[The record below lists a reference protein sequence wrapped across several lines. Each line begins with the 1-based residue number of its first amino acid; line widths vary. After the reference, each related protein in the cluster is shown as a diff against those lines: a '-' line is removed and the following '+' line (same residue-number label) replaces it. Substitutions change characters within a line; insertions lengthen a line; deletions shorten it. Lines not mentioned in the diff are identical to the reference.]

1 MAGVETTPRTGEA
14 VESEESSSS
23 SSSSSEE
30 CSSFEI
36 AVVIGVAGVE
46 ISVVAS
52 FATETVAA
60 VVAAAAVL
68 AAGGREDREKSRGG
82 GKDRPEKKDRLR
94 ERIHRDPEH
103 LMEPQKRRERH
114 HAV

>member
-23 SSSSSEE
+23 SSSSED

-60 VVAAAAVL
+60 VVAAADVL
-68 AAGGREDREKSRGG
+68 AVVA
-82 GKDRPEKKDRLR
+82 
-94 ERIHRDPEH
+94 
-103 LMEPQKRRERH
+103 
-114 HAV
+114 AAA

>member
-23 SSSSSEE
+23 SSSSED

-36 AVVIGVAGVE
+36 AVVIGVAGE

-68 AAGGREDREKSRGG
+68 AVVAAAADLAAPAAVARGFLFDG
-82 GKDRPEKKDRLR
+82 PGAN
-94 ERIHRDPEH
+94 
-103 LMEPQKRRERH
+103 RRGSP
-114 HAV
+114 ASS